1 MKWRK
6 PLKSIFNSF
15 FKKTAPTPA
24 INPYLPDGLRVYCIG
39 DIHGRYDLLCQLHD
53 KITEDVETFLG
64 QKVIIYLGDF
74 IDRGLHSKDVIDC
87 LSKQTNAG
95 VEYIYLRGNHEQTL
109 LDFLQEDSVGRSWL
123 TYGGQATL
131 ASYGVSIAK
140 IPTKREDFIELQAQ
154 LRKNL
159 PEAHYKFLV
168 ATRLSHQ
175 LGNYFF
181 VHAGINPQ
189 LPLHKQNSEDMLWI
203 RDAFTETTKS
213 FEKIIVHG
221 HTVTEHAELLANR
234 IGIDTGAYAS
244 SVLTCLVLEGAT
256 QALIQT
262 KAS

>member
-1 MKWRK
+1 MKWSK
-6 PLKSIFNSF
+6 PLKSVINSF
-15 FKKTAPTPA
+15 FRKPTLPA
-24 INPYLPDGLRVYCIG
+24 VTPFLPDGLRVYCIG

-53 KITEDVETFLG
+53 KITHDAETFSG

-74 IDRGLHSKDVIDC
+74 IDRGLHSKEVLDC
-87 LSKQTNAG
+87 LSKQTNDLFD
-95 VEYIYLRGNHEQTL
+95 YIYLRGNHEQTL

-131 ASYGVSIAK
+131 ASYGVSLAK
-140 IPTKREDFIELQAQ
+140 IPTKREDFIALQTQ

-189 LPLHKQNSEDMLWI
+189 LPLHKQNNEDMLWI
-203 RDAFTETTKS
+203 RETFTETTKT

-244 SVLTCLVLEGAT
+244 SVLTCLVLESTT

-262 KAS
+262 NAS